1 MNNDRPLRTVFML
14 ILCCTTLTVLP
25 VSALGASAKDNYRTY
40 CAQCHGLE
48 GNGRGV
54 NIRDMSVQPRNHTD
68 ASYMS
73 TRSDNDLF
81 KADQKGGLAIDKSV
95 LMPPWRDT
103 LSPAEI
109 QDMVKYLRALCH
121 CQNNAQ

>member
-1 MNNDRPLRTVFML
+1 MNKKSLFLLGCLVFW
-14 ILCCTTLTVLP
+14 TLFPAMAGTSL
-25 VSALGASAKDNYRTY
+25 AASAKDNYRTY
-40 CAQCHGLE
+40 CAQCHGIQ

-73 TRSDNDLF
+73 QRSDEDLA
-81 KADQKGGLAIDKSV
+81 KADREGGLAIDKSV
-95 LMPPWRDT
+95 LMPPWGDT

-109 QDMVKYLRALCH
+109 KDMVQYLRTLCH
-121 CQNNAQ
+121 CTYNAQ

>member
-1 MNNDRPLRTVFML
+1 MNKKSFFLLGCLVFW
-14 ILCCTTLTVLP
+14 TLFPAMAGTSL
-25 VSALGASAKDNYRTY
+25 AASAKDNYRTY
-40 CAQCHGLE
+40 CAQCHGIQ

-73 TRSDNDLF
+73 QRSDEDLA
-81 KADQKGGLAIDKSV
+81 KADREGGLAIDKSV
-95 LMPPWRDT
+95 LMPPWGDT

-109 QDMVKYLRALCH
+109 KDMVQYLRTLCH
-121 CQNNAQ
+121 CTYNAQ